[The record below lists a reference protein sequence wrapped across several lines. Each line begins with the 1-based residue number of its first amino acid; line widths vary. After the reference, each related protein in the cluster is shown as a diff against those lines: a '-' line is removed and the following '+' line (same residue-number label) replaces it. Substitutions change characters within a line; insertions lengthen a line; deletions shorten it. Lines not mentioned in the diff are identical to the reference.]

1 MTVSVFDRKGTAVT
15 AFPHAPAKTPIKTPA
30 GTTGIDPRTLLHWLE
45 DGGEI
50 AFLDLREEGSFG
62 EGHPLLAVNIPF
74 SRLEFDIAALVPRA
88 DTRIVL
94 LAGETVAARAAS
106 RLSALGYTGVHVL
119 AGGVEAWSAAG
130 LTLFPSVNVPGKAF
144 AECVEHAYH
153 TPDIEAAEL
162 DRLIRAGADLVILDS
177 RTVEEFER
185 FHVPGAVSAPGAE
198 IVHRFADLVPSPDS
212 LVVVSCAGRTRGIIG
227 AQALINAGV
236 PNRVV
241 VLSGGTQGWR
251 LAGFELERDTP
262 LPPRP
267 PVGPEAGETAQRRAA
282 DLARRFAV
290 PVIDR
295 AALERLRADPARTTY
310 LFDVRPPAEHA
321 GGHAEGVPSAQGGQ
335 LVQALDKW
343 AATRGARI
351 VLTDDDGVRA
361 TVTAHWL
368 RQLGW
373 DALVLPGLV
382 SGTAPPAAHAVPAA
396 PPLAT
401 VLSADE
407 AGDRLRRGAAL
418 LFSDSSGDY
427 RRAHP
432 AGALWANRSHLGP
445 PERFDRAAGV
455 VVTGRDPVT
464 AHLLALDLEEAGIPA
479 AVLPG
484 GEAAWTAA
492 GLAVVPSPSEPAD
505 ADRIDHLFWL
515 HDRHSGNLEASRA
528 YLDWELSLPE
538 AVGTPE
544 AAGFRIGPA
553 AAR

>member
-15 AFPHAPAKTPIKTPA
+15 AFPHAPAKTPA
-30 GTTGIDPRTLLHWLE
+30 GTTGIDPRTLLDWLE
-45 DGGEI
+45 DGREI
-50 AFLDLREEGSFG
+50 AFLDLREEGPFG

-94 LAGETVAARAAS
+94 LAEEPVAARAAS

-119 AGGVEAWSAAG
+119 SGGVESWSAAG
-130 LTLFPSVNVPGKAF
+130 LPLFPSVNVPGKAF

-153 TPDIEAAEL
+153 TPDIEAVEL

-198 IVHRFADLVPSPDS
+198 IVHRFADLVPSSDS

-241 VLSGGTQGWR
+241 ALSGGTQGWR

-267 PVGPEAGETAQRRAA
+267 PVGPESRETARRRAA

-310 LFDVRPPAEHA
+310 LFDVRLPAEHA

-382 SGTAPPAAHAVPAA
+382 SGTAPAPAHAVPAA
-396 PPLAT
+396 PPRAK
-401 VLSADE
+401 VLSAEE

-427 RRAHP
+427 RRSHP
-432 AGALWANRSHLGP
+432 AGALWANRSRLGP
-445 PERFDRAAGV
+445 ADRFDRAAGV
-455 VVTGRDPVT
+455 VVTGRDPAT

-492 GLAVVPSPSEPAD
+492 GLTVVSSPVEPAD

-515 HDRHSGNLEASRA
+515 HDRHGGNLESSRA
-528 YLDWELSLPE
+528 YLDWELSLPA

-553 AAR
+553 AVR